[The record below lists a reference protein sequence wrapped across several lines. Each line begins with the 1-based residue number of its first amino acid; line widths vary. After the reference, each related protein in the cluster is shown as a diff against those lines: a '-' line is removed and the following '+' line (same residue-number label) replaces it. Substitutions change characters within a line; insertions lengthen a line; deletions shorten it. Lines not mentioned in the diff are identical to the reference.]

1 MRIRVWCSDVCSSDL
16 IEKTEGRDGSRVT
29 WTPDL
34 ALIHTAAVTPDP
46 EVQAKVDGYMAKL
59 EAELGQ
65 PIGTTASDLDSRRA
79 TVRGGE
85 APIGNLIAD
94 AMRAA
99 TGADVAL
106 FNGGGIPGHPP
117 SPAGPALTRK
127 MILAELPFG
136 NRTAKLEVTGEIGR
150 A

>member
-1 MRIRVWCSDVCSSDL
+1 
-16 IEKTEGRDGSRVT
+16 
-29 WTPDL
+29 
-34 ALIHTAAVTPDP
+34 
-46 EVQAKVDGYMAKL
+46 MAKL

-85 APIGNLIAD
+85 AAIGNLIAD

-106 FNGGGIPGHPP
+106 FNGGGIRGDTTY
-117 SPAGPALTRK
+117 PAGTALTRK
-127 MILAELPFG
+127 MILAD
-136 NRTAKLEVTGEIGR
+136 RTSTRLNSSTNAHLVFPRTLEQKKQTKYTTH
-150 A
+150 